1 MRSSILELSSG
12 RKSNFRRSE
21 QLMLAA
27 WEPKIN
33 LLSKCVPSVLVLGR
47 IVFRSE
53 EHTIR
58 IYFCSNISVGP
69 FCPFQ
74 PSFLHMLLP
83 IPTKT
88 SITSAWLTSKLA
100 TCWAPTALYYPPE
113 HFGYLLH
120 SSLLFISLLRNSH
133 PLWFLLFSPFG
144 FCSAHSYW
152 IFHCQPCIVL
162 WHLLNRW

>member
-133 PLWFLLFSPFG
+133 PL
-144 FCSAHSYW
+144 
-152 IFHCQPCIVL
+152 
-162 WHLLNRW
+162 